1 MTRADGGRNKESA
14 VKFELSEQQRMI
26 RDMARDFAT
35 KEVAP
40 QAAENDAEERFPA
53 ELVGRMGE
61 LGFMGMNVAEKYGGS
76 GLDTLCYVLAMEEI
90 SKACAS
96 TGVIMSVNNSL
107 VCWPLETYGTEEQ
120 KQTWLAPPARGE
132 KLGAYCLSEPNAGT
146 DAANQ
151 QTFAKPDGDGWV
163 INGMKN
169 FITNGA
175 HADTLI
181 VFAQTNPAL
190 RHKGIRAFIVEKT
203 DPGFSVIRKE
213 DKMGIR
219 ASETSQ
225 LALDGV
231 KVGPERV
238 LGDEGT
244 GFRIAMSTLDGG
256 RIGIASQALGISAAA
271 YEAARLYALQREQ
284 FGKPIA
290 SFQAIQW
297 KIADMVL
304 RLEAARLLTYR
315 AAWTKEQGGSYSRE
329 AAMAKLAASEA
340 SHFIT
345 NEAVQ
350 IFGGN
355 GYSKEYPV
363 ERHFRDAK
371 ITEIYE
377 GTSEAQRMVISAQE
391 FKK

>member
-1 MTRADGGRNKESA
+1 MI
-14 VKFELSEQQRMI
+14 FELNEQQRMI

-35 KEVAP
+35 REIAP
-40 QAAENDAEERFPA
+40 VAAELDAHEKFPA
-53 ELVGRMGE
+53 DIVRKMGE
-61 LGFMGMNVAEKYGGS
+61 LGFMGMNVPEEFGGA
-76 GLDTLCYVLAMEEI
+76 GLDAVCYVAAMEEI

-96 TGVIMSVNNSL
+96 CGVIMSVNNSL
-107 VCWPLETYGTEEQ
+107 VCWPLEYYGTRAQ
-120 KQTWLAPPARGE
+120 KQKWLTPLASGQ
-132 KLGAYCLSEPNAGT
+132 KLGAYCLSEPGAGT
-146 DAANQ
+146 DAAAQ
-151 QTFAKPDGDGWV
+151 ATTAKRDGDDWV

-175 HADTLI
+175 NADVLI
-181 VFAQTNPAL
+181 VFAQTDAAQK
-190 RHKGIRAFIVEKT
+190 HKGIRAFIVET
-203 DPGFSVIRKE
+203 SSPGFSVIRKE

-219 ASETSQ
+219 ASDTAQ
-225 LALDGV
+225 LAFDNV
-231 KVGPERV
+231 RVPADQV

-244 GFRIAMSTLDGG
+244 GFKIAMSTLDGG

-271 YEAARLYALQREQ
+271 YEAARAYSREREQ
-284 FGKPIA
+284 FGVPIA

-297 KIADMVL
+297 KIADMAT
-304 RLEAARLLTYR
+304 RLDAARLLTYR
-315 AAWTKEQGGSYSRE
+315 AAWTKDQGARYSPE
-329 AAMAKLAASEA
+329 AAMAKLYASET

-377 GTSEAQRMVISAQE
+377 GTSEAQRMVISSAE
-391 FKK
+391 LKK